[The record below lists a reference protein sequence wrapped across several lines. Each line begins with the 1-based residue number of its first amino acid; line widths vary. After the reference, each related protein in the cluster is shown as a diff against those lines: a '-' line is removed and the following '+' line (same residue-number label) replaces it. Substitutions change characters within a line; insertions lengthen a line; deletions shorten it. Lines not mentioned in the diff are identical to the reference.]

1 VTIPVT
7 NLYYLYCYAWRRFAA
22 IQDKDVFVERAP
34 ECITDL
40 WAMVLSQAFER
51 QVRRG
56 LDQGYRSDEGR
67 LSLPRGRI
75 DPVRSTATG
84 ALAMAMVECRWN
96 EFVSDT
102 PANRIIKAIMRRL
115 AACTDLDR
123 SLANRL
129 GRLWRGLD
137 QVANVEPT
145 LQSIRSVQLN
155 RHNAAYGLM
164 LDVCA
169 LVLQFLVPADGAGEF
184 RFNDPRRDD
193 AHMARVFQDFLTAW
207 FEQHCDPDEFTSIGA
222 TKLNWPAEV
231 LGHADDLK
239 HLPAMLTDITMRGPN
254 RVLIVDAKYYHEAL
268 ISRHENATKKII
280 SNHLYQLHAY
290 LTAWH
295 HDHPNGPR
303 PEGILLYPTVC
314 DPVDIN
320 VLIYGFRF
328 RVVTI
333 DLAQQWQ
340 DIATDLHAVTVRIP
354 STSENASIPL
364 QL

>member
-22 IQDKDVFVERAP
+22 IQDKDVFPEHAP
-34 ECITDL
+34 EHITDL

-56 LDQGYRSDEGR
+56 LDHGYRTDEGR

-84 ALAMAMVECRWN
+84 ALALAMVECRWD

-115 AACTDLDR
+115 GACADLDC

-129 GRLWRGLD
+129 GRLWRGLNH
-137 QVANVEPT
+137 VANVEPT

-169 LVLQFLVPADGAGEF
+169 LVLKFLVPADGAGEF
-184 RFNDPRRDD
+184 RFNDPRRDHE
-193 AHMARVFQDFLTAW
+193 HMARVFQDFLTVW
-207 FEQHCDPDEFTSIGA
+207 FQRHCDPLEFTSIGA
-222 TKLNWPAEV
+222 TRLTWPAEAM
-231 LGHADDLK
+231 GETDDLK
-239 HLPAMLTDITMRGPN
+239 HLPAMFTDITMRGPE
-254 RVLIVDAKYYHEAL
+254 RVLIIDAKYYHDAL
-268 ISRHENATKKII
+268 IARHEDATKKII
-280 SNHLYQLHAY
+280 SRNLYQLHAY
-290 LTAWH
+290 LTTWQ
-295 HDHPNGPR
+295 HDHPSGPR
-303 PEGILLYPTVC
+303 PEGMLIYPTVC
-314 DPVDIN
+314 DSVDLNVRICGFPV
-320 VLIYGFRF
+320 
-328 RVVTI
+328 RVVTLN
-333 DLAQQWQ
+333 LAQQWPA
-340 DIATDLHAVTVRIP
+340 IAIDLGRLVQRKSSLVITAP
-354 STSENASIPL
+354 
-364 QL
+364 